1 MCPLC
6 ASTIAWLA
14 LGGASAGGLGALLL
28 GRRGKGHDYDNDD
41 TQPPDRDA

>member
-14 LGGASAGGLGALLL
+14 LGGASAGGLGAFLIKWK
-28 GRRGKGHDYDNDD
+28 GKGDGDD
-41 TQPPDRDA
+41 RTDA

>member
-14 LGGASAGGLGALLL
+14 FGGASAGGLGALLVT
-28 GRRGKGHDYDNDD
+28 RRRKGQDHDDD
-41 TQPPDRDA
+41 SDQPHDDA